1 MVRLR
6 RCDDEPWHLW
16 DLAEKRGGSG
26 PSPAALLRPLKG
38 LCADAHALER
48 LRGVLPPVLPSLG
61 ILHKLGVRFR
71 LRLHCACALANQG
84 AKKALNDD
92 IHLAR
97 GLNVAEGEVTFRDA
111 ADDLGV
117 PCVKPDWLTVL

>member
-1 MVRLR
+1 MAVALIGMVTMVRLR

-61 ILHKLGVRFR
+61 ILHKFGVRFR

-84 AKKALNDD
+84 AP
-92 IHLAR
+92 
-97 GLNVAEGEVTFRDA
+97 VAFRAEATSATVHEEVLR
-111 ADDLGV
+111 V
-117 PCVKPDWLTVL
+117 CRPEWVN